1 MTGQKHNSAVTGSVP
16 HATKGGEEGHWQSEW
31 PWGKCYKGKWQAR
44 LAPTGPTGPYST
56 FFVLSVMFHSA
67 TGLDAREMQLVG
79 TTAGAGHVSSGKI
92 VAPLMRPLPR

>member
-1 MTGQKHNSAVTGSVP
+1 MQL
-16 HATKGGEEGHWQSEW
+16 
-31 PWGKCYKGKWQAR
+31 QAR
-44 LAPTGPTGPYST
+44 YHMPQKVARRGIGNPSGPGASVIRANGRRDWHRRDQPGHTPLP
-56 FFVLSVMFHSA
+56 FVLSVMFYSG